1 MGKELDEKKQD
12 SIIKKNAFLSIIFK
26 GLVYLLSFF
35 TAPLLLSCLG
45 DYKYGVY
52 VTTLSMIS
60 WIYYFDF
67 GIGSGLK
74 NKLTECLT
82 LGDYKKAKNYVNV
95 SYILVSL
102 ISIAAFVIVFV
113 ISFFFDFESLLNI
126 NLSDESLNLIILIA
140 VFFACINFVLTL
152 GVNILHSLQK
162 TGLAS
167 GFDIVSKITMLLA
180 LIIYKLFNIKAMMAI
195 VVIEGAAQL
204 IKNIIAVCYIYIT
217 AKEVSPDFRNVDFK
231 SSREI
236 LDFGIKIFFMQ
247 ISALILN
254 STDNLIITRFFG
266 AEAVTP
272 YSMCHKY
279 FTIINAFFTAAV
291 TPLWP
296 AYTRL
301 YTLKDVKHI
310 KKTLNKSLLFYAGTF
325 LLIII
330 ALIVFKPFMRIYL
343 GKNLAYQ
350 PGLIAL
356 VALYYALLIFSH
368 NFSSF
373 VHAISKVRITTIA
386 CIIGAVLN
394 IPASI
399 YLAVHM
405 DWGING
411 VLLGSIISLIITT
424 TAYIYTTIKEIK
436 KLGEKIA

>member
-1 MGKELDEKKQD
+1 MEKELDEKKQD
-12 SIIKKNAFLSIIFK
+12 SIIKKNAFFSIIFK

-35 TAPLLLSCLG
+35 TTPLLLSCLG

-52 VTTLSMIS
+52 VTTLSVIS

-67 GIGSGLK
+67 GIGSGMK
-74 NKLTECLT
+74 NKLTECLI
-82 LGDYKKAKNYVNV
+82 LGDYKKARNYVNV

-113 ISFFFDFESLLNI
+113 ISLFCDFESLLNI
-126 NLSDESLNLIILIA
+126 NLSNESLNLIILI
-140 VFFACINFVLTL
+140 VGFLACINFVLTL
-152 GVNILHSLQK
+152 GVNTLHSLQK

-167 GFDIVSKITMLLA
+167 GFDIVSKIIMLFA

-195 VVIEGAAQL
+195 AVIEGAAQL
-204 IKNIIAVCYIYIT
+204 IKNIIAVCYIHKT
-217 AKEVSPDFRNVDFK
+217 AKEISPDFKNVDFK
-231 SSREI
+231 SSKGI

-247 ISALILN
+247 ICALILN
-254 STDNLIITRFFG
+254 STDNLIITRFFSV
-266 AEAVTP
+266 EDVTP

-325 LLIII
+325 LMIIV

-343 GKNLAYQ
+343 GKDLEYQ
-350 PGLIAL
+350 QGLIAL

-368 NFSSF
+368 NFSAF
-373 VHAISKVRITTIA
+373 VHAISKVRITTAA
-386 CIIGAVLN
+386 CIISAVLN
-394 IPASI
+394 IPVSI
-399 YLAVHM
+399 YLAVHIG
-405 DWGING
+405 WGING
-411 VLLGSIISLIITT
+411 VISGSILCLIINA
-424 TAYIYTTIKEIK
+424 TAYVYTTIEEIK
-436 KLGEKIA
+436 KLGDTAT